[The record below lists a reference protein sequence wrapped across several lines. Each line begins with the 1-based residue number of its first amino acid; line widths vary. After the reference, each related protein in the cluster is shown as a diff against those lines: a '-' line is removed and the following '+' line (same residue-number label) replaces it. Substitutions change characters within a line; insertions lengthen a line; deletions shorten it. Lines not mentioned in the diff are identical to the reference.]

1 MVGAFFELI
10 LVTPKQI
17 DGIVRLKTHP
27 HNYTS
32 KSDMILN
39 CIAAVCLWIFVKS
52 LPFTTICNVYLES
65 KKEKQSETDRH

>member
-39 CIAAVCLWIFVKS
+39 CVAECLWLFVKS